1 MKWGFSIGLSLMLIF
16 TTFQSE
22 AVASKFQK
30 GVNIDIARKDY
41 SLETIKEIVDT
52 IAKYDG
58 DYLQLHFADDQ
69 HHAVDLPGMS
79 PTKRDTLSY
88 EEIKTLIKYSNKRDV
103 MVVPDIDFPSHAGAL
118 LQQLKKQDKARY
130 KTVVSDFSTNT
141 VDYFDNQE
149 AVKWSSEYLKD
160 VMSLFEQ
167 PKFKGE
173 QRIVIGGD
181 EVPGAMDHQKAFVH
195 FMNKLAETAK
205 NKGYQPQIWNDSL
218 TKQGVQQ
225 LDAHVSVLYW
235 NQHEAT
241 HRQQAHVEDLAKANI
256 SVFNYNASTLYFLP
270 SSQHSKQT
278 IQQQQ
283 QFIERYYADNR
294 FNYFN
299 DAHHVVAQPNIQGS
313 ALSFWGEHAETLS
326 QQEILQQLQPL
337 IKTYLTQN

>member
-22 AVASKFQK
+22 AVAPKFQK

-69 HHAVDLPGMS
+69 HHAIDLPGMS

-88 EEIKTLIKYSNKRDV
+88 EEIKTL
-103 MVVPDIDFPSHAGAL
+103 M
-118 LQQLKKQDKARY
+118 
-130 KTVVSDFSTNT
+130 SDFSTNT

-270 SSQHSKQT
+270 SSQHSKQM

-283 QFIERYYADNR
+283 Q
-294 FNYFN
+294 
-299 DAHHVVAQPNIQGS
+299 
-313 ALSFWGEHAETLS
+313 EH
-326 QQEILQQLQPL
+326 QCMV
-337 IKTYLTQN
+337 